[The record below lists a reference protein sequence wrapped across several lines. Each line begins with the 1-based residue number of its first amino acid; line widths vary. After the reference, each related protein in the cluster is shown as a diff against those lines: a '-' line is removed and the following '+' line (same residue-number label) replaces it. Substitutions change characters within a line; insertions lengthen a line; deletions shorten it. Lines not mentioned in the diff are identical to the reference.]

1 VVALLTWERQR
12 EKTTRPCGG
21 RPRSDLIQA
30 HVPAHRR
37 PTKTTS
43 TKLMVLAAV
52 LALAGGIT
60 AALSLSSSASARERL
75 AGIYTGRERPNTSA
89 TSSGPMELGMRF
101 TVSTP
106 GSVVAIRYYRGWHDS
121 PANAG
126 ALWTASGQRVAT
138 VTFGSA
144 GNRGWQTARLNQ
156 PVALS
161 AGVTYVAS
169 YQMSA
174 GQYRVQ
180 TAAFAGGA
188 TLGNSTIQ
196 GTAGSYW
203 SGSGFPSLSSGGTAY
218 YVDVLFNPGGSGVPI
233 PTPSTQ
239 SPTPTTSHPTP
250 TPTPT
255 TSHPTPTPTP
265 TTSST
270 KPTTPPPPT
279 STPPTTPTTTAAPA
293 ECAQG
298 GAYLWAHLESCGW
311 PGPANTGPVSSQCP
325 GGTLTVNSG
334 SATRTIHVTSAGASV
349 SCENI
354 TGCLSI
360 EAPNV
365 TVSNVRIACSS
376 GTTGESANGTGV
388 IKVQDGASATISH
401 VAIDG
406 MDGVHAC
413 IWHQG
418 TAMTAVA
425 VNCHGIDDGI
435 FSWADSGYAAT
446 TGDHFTIKDSYFH
459 DFTAKTSNGH
469 IDGYQTEGAANGL
482 INHNTY
488 YMMSDNNNGTDSA
501 IAIWDSLK
509 NSHDI
514 TVSDNLIAGG
524 GFSIYG
530 EDYSPSESNPSGG
543 FTVTNIAFTGN
554 RFSTALFGCV
564 GYFGVW
570 FPRGAPTDGW
580 RRSGNIVLET
590 GADVDSSNPSYQGH
604 SCN

>member
-1 VVALLTWERQR
+1 V
-12 EKTTRPCGG
+12 
-21 RPRSDLIQA
+21 

-37 PTKTTS
+37 PGRIS
-43 TKLMVLAAV
+43 WTKLTVLAAV
-52 LALAGGIT
+52 LALVGGIT
-60 AALSLSSSASARERL
+60 AALSLNSSASAHERL
-75 AGIYTGRERPNTSA
+75 VGIYTGREQPGTSA
-89 TSSGPMELGMRF
+89 ISSGPMALGMRF
-101 TVSTP
+101 RVSTP
-106 GSVVAIRYYRGWHDS
+106 GSVVAIRYYRGLHDS
-121 PANAG
+121 PARAG
-126 ALWTASGQRVAT
+126 ALWTASGHRVAT

-144 GNRGWQTARLNQ
+144 WHRGWQIARLARS
-156 PVALS
+156 VALDP
-161 AGVTYVAS
+161 GVAYVAS
-169 YQMSA
+169 YQISA
-174 GQYRVQ
+174 GRYRVG
-180 TAAFAGGA
+180 TGAFAGGA
-188 TLGNSTIQ
+188 TLGNSTIR
-196 GTAGSYW
+196 GTAGGYRP
-203 SGSGFPSLSSGGTAY
+203 GSGFPSVSSGDTAY
-218 YVDVLFNPGGSGVPI
+218 YVDVLFSPGGGGVPI

-239 SPTPTTSHPTP
+239 SPTQSPTPTTSHSTPTPTTSHSTP

-255 TSHPTPTPTP
+255 TP
-265 TTSST
+265 ST
-270 KPTTPPPPT
+270 KPATSPLPT
-279 STPPTTPTTTAAPA
+279 STSPTTPTTTAAPA

-298 GAYLWAHLESCGW
+298 GAYVWGHLETCGW
-311 PGPANTGPVSSQCP
+311 PGPANTGPVTSQCP
-325 GGTLTVNSG
+325 AGTLTVNSG

-365 TVSNVRIACSS
+365 TVSNVQIACSS
-376 GTTGESANGTGV
+376 GRTGQVANGTGV
-388 IKVQDGASATISH
+388 IKVQDGASATISD
-401 VAIDG
+401 VVIDG

-418 TAMTAVA
+418 TAMTAIA
-425 VNCHGIDDGI
+425 VNCHGVDDGI
-435 FSWADSGYAAT
+435 FSWADTGYAAT

-469 IDGYQTEGAANGL
+469 IDGYQTEGAGNGL
-482 INHNTY
+482 ISHNTY
-488 YMMSDNNNGTDSA
+488 YMTSDNNNGTDSA

-514 TVSDNLIAGG
+514 TVSNNLIAGG

-580 RRSGNIVLET
+580 RRSGNTVLET

-604 SCN
+604 PCN